1 MKKLGQDIRHMG
13 QISKQEPI
21 KQVTNLTT
29 LFSLLG
35 TNVWSFLDII
45 NSYFCVYL
53 SEQTET

>member
-1 MKKLGQDIRHMG
+1 MKKLGHDIRHTG

-45 NSYFCVYL
+45 NSYFRVYL
-53 SEQTET
+53 TE